1 MSSPKN
7 SEPLVLAVDQ
17 GTSST
22 KAVIVDGTGSVVAR
36 ASVPLGQTH
45 PAPGWV
51 EQDPDELLATVER
64 AISLACDGVAGTI
77 VALGI
82 SSQRESAIA
91 WNRATGERLGPLL
104 GWQDRRTAPEARRLH
119 AEGFDAHVRAATGLP
134 IDPMF
139 SALKFAWLLD
149 VVDPDRRR
157 SRAGE
162 IAVGT
167 VDSWIVFCLTG
178 EHRIE
183 VGNASRTLLLSVDT
197 GDWDDSLLEI
207 FNVPRAVLP
216 RVVSSAEHTGAVTG
230 IAALP
235 PGVPVTAVLADSHA
249 ALYGHGVREPG
260 AVKVTYGT
268 GSSIMGLLAP
278 GASAGQ
284 GLVRTIAWSLG
295 TPVHAFEGNIL
306 SAGSTVKWMAQILS
320 TTPEKLSALAA
331 SVADSDGA
339 HLVPAFAGL
348 GAPWW
353 DDTARGLLS
362 GLTLGTSKEHLARAA
377 FESIVFQVED
387 VLEAADA
394 GNDTRIRRILADGG
408 PSANR
413 WLMQNQADI
422 SQREVLPSSV
432 SELSALG
439 VADLAGSSAGL
450 WGDGEAADS
459 SRSTE
464 ALLPKLAPG
473 VAFDRRTA
481 WLGAVARARGERTR
495 ALEPG
500 PAPQRSVHP
509 RAGRNEN
516 P

>member
-1 MSSPKN
+1 MSSPKD
-7 SEPLVLAVDQ
+7 SESLVLAIDQ

-51 EQDPDELLATVER
+51 EQDPGELLESVKK
-64 AISLACDGVAGTI
+64 AISQASAGVTGTV

-91 WNRATGERLGPLL
+91 WDRRTGEPLGPVL
-104 GWQDRRTAPEARRLH
+104 GWQDRRTAGEAQRLQGLGLG
-119 AEGFDAHVRAATGLP
+119 AQVRGKTGLP

-149 VVDPDRRR
+149 AVDPDRKR

-162 IAVGT
+162 IALGT
-167 VDSWIVFCLTG
+167 VDSWIVFSLTR

-183 VGNASRTLLLSVDT
+183 IGNASRTLLLNIDT

-207 FNVPRAVLP
+207 FGIPREALP
-216 RVVSSAEHTGAVTG
+216 RVVSSAELTGAVTG
-230 IAALP
+230 VAALP
-235 PGVPVTAVLADSHA
+235 GGVPVTAVLADSHA

-268 GSSIMGLLAP
+268 GSSIMGLLSP
-278 GASAGQ
+278 GASAGD

-295 TPVHAFEGNIL
+295 TPVQAFEGNIL
-306 SAGSTVKWMAQILS
+306 SAGSTVMWLAQVLS
-320 TTPEKLSALAA
+320 TTPDELSRLAS
-331 SVADSDGA
+331 SVTDSHGA
-339 HLVPAFAGL
+339 YLVPAFAGL

-353 DDTARGLLS
+353 DDEARGLLS
-362 GLTLGTSKEHLARAA
+362 GLTLGTSKAHLARAA
-377 FESIVFQVED
+377 FDSIVFQVED
-387 VLEAADA
+387 VLAVADSCM
-394 GNDTRIRRILADGG
+394 DSRIQTILADGG

-413 WLMQNQADI
+413 WLMQCQSDI
-422 SQREVLPSSV
+422 SQREVVTSSV

-439 VADLAGSSAGL
+439 VADLAGSSVGL
-450 WGDGEAADS
+450 WADGEAADS
-459 SRSTE
+459 SRPDATIPPHLAADE
-464 ALLPKLAPG
+464 ALE
-473 VAFDRRTA
+473 RRAA
-481 WLGAVARARGERTR
+481 WLGAVARARGARVPE
-495 ALEPG
+495 AYPD
-500 PAPQRSVHP
+500 SVSD
-509 RAGRNEN
+509 RGRES
-516 P
+516 